1 MTPEAALATLIVKV
15 IFIVLGYP
23 VFVLSIRK
31 ALNCPRLN
39 GEGLFF
45 SFIAYIILVGVAV

>member
-1 MTPEAALATLIVKV
+1 MTPEAALATLIVKAV
-15 IFIVLGYP
+15 FIVLGYP